1 MSKTVYFDNNATTR
15 VAPEVRDAML
25 PFFGELYG
33 NPSSMHAF
41 GGSVAKHVDAAR
53 EEVARFLNA
62 DPDEII
68 FTSCAT
74 ESDNSAIRGTA
85 DYFGKDLKVITTAV
99 EHPAVLQPCRRL
111 KALGHEVVELP
122 VDSTGQLDLA
132 QLEAELAKDNK
143 RTTTSSQPSQRPI
156 LVSVMW
162 ANNETGVLFP
172 IEKVAE
178 LCKAHGAILHTDAV
192 QVAGKIPVDVKK
204 VPVDMLSMS
213 GHKFHAPKGVGI
225 FYVRKGTRLKP
236 FMLGGH
242 QERTR
247 RAGTENV
254 PYIVGLAKACELARL
269 GMADEAVK
277 LTALRDKLEAG
288 ILASCP
294 NVRVNGDRAH
304 RLPNTLN
311 VSFEYIEGEAIAY
324 HLSDLG
330 ICISTGSACA
340 SGSLDPSHVIR
351 AMGVPFTAVHG
362 SVRFSLSRYNT
373 MEEVDYVL
381 EKLPPVIKN
390 LRELSPFG
398 PDKDVST
405 FK

>member
-1 MSKTVYFDNNATTR
+1 MHSMSKTVYFDNNATTQ

-25 PFFGELYG
+25 PFLGELYG

-41 GGSVAKHVDAAR
+41 GGQVAKYVDQAR
-53 EEVARFLNA
+53 EEVAQFLNA
-62 DPDEII
+62 EPDEII

-111 KALGHEVVELP
+111 KALGHEIVELP
-122 VDSTGQLDLA
+122 VNSLGQLDLA
-132 QLEAELAKDNK
+132 QLEAELSK
-143 RTTTSSQPSQRPI
+143 TSSPVPHPSS
-156 LVSVMW
+156 LVSIMW

-172 IEKVAE
+172 IEKIAE
-178 LCKAHGAILHTDAV
+178 ICKAHGAILHTDAV

-213 GHKFHAPKGVGI
+213 GHKFHAPKGIGI
-225 FYVRKGTRLKP
+225 FYVRRGTKIKP

-242 QERTR
+242 QERSR

-254 PYIVGLAKACELARL
+254 PYIIGLAKACELARL
-269 GMADEAVK
+269 GMAKEAVQ
-277 LTALRDKLEAG
+277 LTAMRDKLEAG
-288 ILASCP
+288 ILAKCP
-294 NVRVNGDRAH
+294 NVRVNGDPAH

-373 MEEVDYVL
+373 MDEVDYVL
-381 EKLPPVIKN
+381 DKLPPVIRN

-398 PDKDVST
+398 PNSNVTT
-405 FK
+405 FQ

>member
-1 MSKTVYFDNNATTR
+1 MAKTVYFDNNATTR

-25 PFFGELYG
+25 PFFGEKYG

-41 GGSVAKHVDAAR
+41 GGAIAKDLDRAR

-62 DPDEII
+62 EPDEII

-85 DYFGKDLKVITTAV
+85 DYFGKDLKVVTTAV

-122 VDSTGQLDLA
+122 VDSLGRLDLA
-132 QLEAELAKDNK
+132 QLEHELENSKPA
-143 RTTTSSQPSQRPI
+143 T
-156 LVSVMW
+156 LVSIMW

-172 IEKVAE
+172 IAKVAE
-178 LCKAHGAILHTDAV
+178 ICKAHGAILHTDAV

-225 FYVRKGTRLKP
+225 FYVRRSTKLKP

-254 PYIVGLAKACELARL
+254 PYVVGLAKACELARL
-269 GMADEAVK
+269 GMADEAKK
-277 LTALRDKLEAG
+277 LTALRDRLEAG
-288 ILASCP
+288 ILAACP
-294 NVRVNGDRAH
+294 NVRVNGDRAN

-373 MEEVDYVL
+373 ADEVDYVL
-381 EKLPPVIKN
+381 EKLPPVIRM

-398 PDKDVST
+398 PDKDVTT

>member
-1 MSKTVYFDNNATTR
+1 MEKTVYVDNNATTR
-15 VAPEVRDAML
+15 VAPEVRDVML
-25 PFFGELYG
+25 PFLDGLYG

-41 GGSVAKHVDAAR
+41 GGRVAKYVDRAR
-53 EEVARFLNA
+53 EEVARFINCS
-62 DPDEII
+62 PEEII

-74 ESDNSAIRGTA
+74 ESDNTAIRGTA
-85 DYFGKDLKVITTAV
+85 DWFGKDLKVITTAV
-99 EHPAVLQPCRRL
+99 EHPAVLQPVRRL
-111 KALGHEVVELP
+111 KAQGHETVELP
-122 VDSTGQLDLA
+122 VNGVGQIDLD
-132 QLEAELAKDNK
+132 QLRAELASAKGPK
-143 RTTTSSQPSQRPI
+143 
-156 LVSVMW
+156 LVSAMW
-162 ANNETGVLFP
+162 ANNETGTLFP
-172 IEKVAE
+172 IAKIAE
-178 LCKAHGAILHTDAV
+178 ICMEYGAVLHTDAV
-192 QVAGKIPVDVKK
+192 QAAGKAKIDVQA
-204 VPVDMLSMS
+204 VPVDMLSIS
-213 GHKFHAPKGVGI
+213 GHKFHAPKGIG
-225 FYVRKGTRLKP
+225 FMYVRKGTKIKP

-242 QERTR
+242 QESGR

-269 GMADEAVK
+269 GMADEERK
-277 LTALRDKLEAG
+277 LTALRDRLEAG
-288 ILASCP
+288 ILAKCP
-294 NVRVNGDRAH
+294 NVRVNGDKEH

-362 SVRFSLSRYNT
+362 SVRFSLSRYST
-373 MEEVDYVL
+373 DEEVDYVL
-381 EKLPPVIKN
+381 EKLPPVIAN

-398 PDKDVST
+398 PGKDVST